1 MATSPQERSSGNP
14 RGLIGEIRMTL
25 EEVKNEIM
33 ERRSQWLDE
42 LIANGS
48 DYASGKVSAF
58 DSCLELLSKAKVKDG
73 KK

>member
-1 MATSPQERSSGNP
+1 
-14 RGLIGEIRMTL
+14 MTL

-33 ERRSQWLDE
+33 ERRRQWLDT
-42 LIANGS
+42 LIENGS

-58 DSCLELLSKAKVKDG
+58 DSCLELLSKVKVKDG